1 MTLLERAPA
10 REHRAVSTLPD
21 PSRRISAR
29 WVVFWILSALYAALT
44 LGVLV
49 RSPVIEVDRT
59 LFRLDLYD
67 RQPGLWPFINTYVM
81 LGQRAPVTFAALP
94 WIAWRCWRMRA
105 RTPLLR
111 LLVALIVLNL
121 SVGVVKVFVGRNGPL
136 HTPNAHDVFAGG
148 NIYPS
153 GHTSNAV
160 VMFGLLAWMAVRHRR
175 AAIAAAVFVP
185 LTVGLC
191 TIYLD
196 THWFSDVVGGWLA
209 GALVLLV
216 LPSLMPPVERAA
228 DAVVRQVRRLRSWPV
243 PPVEDEIRPDPASFV
258 RAGRAPVAPDR
269 ARAGVAGAG
278 VARAGAAR
286 SGAERAG
293 AAKAGAAKAG
303 AARVAAVR
311 AGAAAGSVAA
321 DSANRSRR

>member
-1 MTLLERAPA
+1 MAVLERPDVRVAPA
-10 REHRAVSTLPD
+10 PAEGPRRASV
-21 PSRRISAR
+21 R
-29 WVVFWILSALYAALT
+29 WLVFGVAAALYAVLT
-44 LGVLV
+44 VAVLV
-49 RSPVIEVDRT
+49 RSPVTRLDGT

-67 RQPGLWPFINTYVM
+67 RAPHLWPAINTYVM
-81 LGQRAPVTFAALP
+81 LGQRAPVTFTALP
-94 WIAWRCWRMRA
+94 WILWRCWRMRT

-111 LLVALIVLNL
+111 LLVALAVLNL

-175 AAIAAAVFVP
+175 AGIGAAVF
-185 LTVGLC
+185 LSTTVGLC

-216 LPSLMPPVERAA
+216 LPSLMPPVERGA
-228 DAVVRQVRRLRSWPV
+228 DAVLRRVRSLRSWPV
-243 PPVEDEIRPDPASFV
+243 PAPEEEIPPRRTLSD
-258 RAGRAPVAPDR
+258 
-269 ARAGVAGAG
+269 AR
-278 VARAGAAR
+278 R
-286 SGAERAG
+286 
-293 AAKAGAAKAG
+293 
-303 AARVAAVR
+303 
-311 AGAAAGSVAA
+311 
-321 DSANRSRR
+321 